1 MMKKIA
7 VALLLVLA
15 ANSVQA
21 QETLSH
27 GRFTKISIYKPQAPA
42 SSFVLFLSGE
52 AGWTAETAQMANALT
67 KKGALVAGIDT
78 PALFKNLE
86 KDPNDCV
93 FSNGDFENLSH
104 FLQAYYKLNN
114 YYQPILVGYSS
125 GAALTYA
132 TLAQSPIGTFAGGI
146 GLGFSPNLDLKKPL
160 CTGSGVKF
168 DKLKDGN
175 GVSFL
180 PVQHIKVPF
189 IALQG
194 QADKSYSVAAS
205 QAFLSTVTNAEVVP
219 LPKVGHRFA
228 GSKHWLPQYQAAFKK
243 VADASEKTSP
253 PPIPKSLGNLP
264 VLEIPATGPESDTFA
279 IIISGDGGWAGLDK
293 EVGAALVAKGVDVI
307 GVDSLR
313 YFWTARTPDS
323 TAADLDRIIR
333 FYAAQFNKKRVVL
346 IGYSQGADVLPFVVT
361 RLPRES
367 RALVTL
373 AAGMGLSEHAAF
385 EFHLANWVSNGT
397 EGPETLPEV
406 AKINGIPFLCI
417 YGADE
422 KDTICPKLEK
432 TPSARVVKL
441 PGGHHF
447 NGNYGMLADQILKA
461 MPR

>member
-1 MMKKIA
+1 MIRKIA
-7 VALLLVLA
+7 TLLLVLA
-15 ANSVQA
+15 ASTAQA

-27 GRFTKISIYKPQAPA
+27 GRFSKVTVYTPKVPA

-52 AGWTAETAQMANALT
+52 AGWTAETARMATALA
-67 KKGALVAGIDT
+67 KQGALVAGIDT
-78 PALFKNLE
+78 PELFKNLE

-104 FLQAYYKLNN
+104 FIQAYYKLNN

-132 TLAQSPIGTFAGGI
+132 TLAQSPNGTFAGGV
-146 GLGFSPNLDLKKPL
+146 GLGFSPDMDLNKPL
-160 CTGSGVKF
+160 CKGEGVRF
-168 DKLKDGN
+168 DKSDDGK

-180 PVQHIKVPF
+180 PVQHIKAPF
-189 IALQG
+189 IALLG
-194 QADKSYSVAAS
+194 SSDKTYTVAEA
-205 QAFLSTVTNAEVVP
+205 QAFISKVPNAELMA
-219 LPKVGHRFA
+219 LPKVDHRFA
-228 GSKHWLPQYQAAFKK
+228 GSKHWLTQYQAAFKK
-243 VADASEKTSP
+243 VVDVSKKTSP
-253 PPIPKSLGNLP
+253 PSTPKSLGDLP
-264 VLEIPATGPESDTFA
+264 VIEIKATGAETDTFA

-293 EVGAALVAKGVDVI
+293 EVGAALVAKGVPVI

-313 YFWTARTPDS
+313 YFWSARTPEG

-333 FYAAQFNKKRVVL
+333 YYAAQLNKKRVVL
-346 IGYSQGADVLPFVVT
+346 VGYSQGADVLPFIVT

-373 AAGMGLSEHAAF
+373 AAAIGLSEHAAF
-385 EFHLANWVSNGT
+385 EFHLANWVSNGQ

-417 YGADE
+417 YGAGD
-422 KDTICPKLEK
+422 KDAICQKLEK

-447 NGNYGMLADQILKA
+447 AGNYALLAEQILNA
-461 MPR
+461 MPL